1 MKTKHSSMALIV
13 FAVCMV
19 SYSGPM
25 VKGAL
30 NEGASPISVALLRM
44 LAAALLTDLSPVIFV
59 AAAAAL
65 GIVIQNVIR
74 RAK

>member
-1 MKTKHSSMALIV
+1 MKKHSSMALVV

-65 GIVIQNVIR
+65 GIVIHR
-74 RAK
+74 EFTGGT

>member
-1 MKTKHSSMALIV
+1 MKKHSSMALVV

-30 NEGASPISVALLRM
+30 NAVSYTH
-44 LAAALLTDLSPVIFV
+44 LTLPTNSLV
-59 AAAAAL
+59 
-65 GIVIQNVIR
+65 
-74 RAK
+74 

>member
-1 MKTKHSSMALIV
+1 MKKHSSMALVV

-44 LAAALLTDLSPVIFV
+44 LAAALVVLPC
-59 AAAAAL
+59 AA
-65 GIVIQNVIR
+65 R
-74 RAK
+74 P

>member
-1 MKTKHSSMALIV
+1 MKKHSSMALVV

-44 LAAALLTDLSPVIFV
+44 LAAALLTR
-59 AAAAAL
+59 AL
-65 GIVIQNVIR
+65 DKPKSEPGMESSE
-74 RAK
+74 

>member
-1 MKTKHSSMALIV
+1 MKKHSSMALVV

-30 NEGASPISVALLRM
+30 NEGASPISWRFCACW
-44 LAAALLTDLSPVIFV
+44 
-59 AAAAAL
+59 
-65 GIVIQNVIR
+65 R
-74 RAK
+74 RRC